1 MSDSKLMLSIS
12 GLRGIVGD
20 SLNPEV
26 AARFAAAV
34 GSHFRQATGKEHP
47 LVVLG
52 RDSRPSG
59 LMIEQAA
66 IAGLTATGCRVVV
79 LGIATTPSVA
89 IMVDHLHAD
98 GGLVLTASHNPIMW
112 NGIKTLRHD
121 GVAPPPDQAAAIIE
135 RFHHGPLDYVDVQS
149 LQPNTRDETT
159 ADVHIQRI
167 LPHVDVERIRSRKLK
182 VVLDSVHGAGGPATA
197 MLMQELGVELVH
209 LYAQPTGQ
217 FPHTPEPTAEN
228 LTGLCEAVQEHNADI
243 GLAQDPDADR
253 LALVDQNGVYIGEEY
268 TLALCAEH
276 VLSRTP
282 GPVAANLSTS
292 RMLDDVAARYG
303 CTVHRTPVGEAN
315 VADAM
320 KQHHAVVGGEGNGGI
335 IFPPVIHVRDSL
347 SGAALILDLLAASG
361 ESLSQLVRR
370 IPAYS
375 IVKDKLPVRDGVAEN
390 IGPRLERRFA
400 GEKIDQQDGIRIDT
414 ADAWVHVRPSNTE
427 PILRIIAEAAD
438 PETARQLIKQVR
450 EEIDQL

>member
-1 MSDSKLMLSIS
+1 
-12 GLRGIVGD
+12 
-20 SLNPEV
+20 
-26 AARFAAAV
+26 
-34 GSHFRQATGKEHP
+34 
-47 LVVLG
+47 
-52 RDSRPSG
+52 
-59 LMIEQAA
+59 
-66 IAGLTATGCRVVV
+66 RVVV

-98 GGLVLTASHNPIMW
+98 GGLVLTASHNPIIW

-135 RFHHGPLDYVDVQS
+135 RFHQGPLDYVDVQS

-167 LPHVDVERIRSRKLK
+167 LPHVDVQRIRSRKLK

-197 MLMQELGVELVH
+197 MLMQQLGVELIH

-228 LTGLCEAVQEHNADI
+228 LTSLCEAVQEHKADI

-292 RMLDDVAARYG
+292 RMLDDIAARYG
-303 CTVHRTPVGEAN
+303 CTVYRTPVGEAN

-335 IFPPVIHVRDSL
+335 IYPPVIHVRDSL

-390 IGPRLERRFA
+390 IGPRLEKRFA

-427 PILRIIAEAAD
+427 PILCIIAEAAD